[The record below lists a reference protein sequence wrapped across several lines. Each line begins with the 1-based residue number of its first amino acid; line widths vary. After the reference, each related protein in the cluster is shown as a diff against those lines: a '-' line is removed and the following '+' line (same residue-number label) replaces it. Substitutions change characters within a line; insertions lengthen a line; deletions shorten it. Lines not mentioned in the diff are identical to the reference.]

1 MHDLMEMAC
10 YRDSST
16 RCALPGRPFGQGFRD
31 AHQVVCDGLP
41 VAEEGEGDVPVE
53 LEVHHHLRTQTP
65 VLQAGNTA
73 RRECFGFNTLN

>member
-1 MHDLMEMAC
+1 
-10 YRDSST
+10 
-16 RCALPGRPFGQGFRD
+16 
-31 AHQVVCDGLP
+31 VVCDGLP

-73 RRECFGFNTLN
+73 RRECFGFYTLN